1 VGGVSFVARHLLP
14 TVLVGVAVM
23 LTVGFFAFARP
34 QYHPPNQGEQITV
47 PPEHPATGWTWAEGT
62 PGWKAGTMLGKHH
75 DFNITGVQPV
85 EIAAAQLAAAHSV
98 LDADGVRVL
107 DSIRVDKRGPV
118 AILAAPTT
126 AETPTHTCVAVM
138 LRGDDPVNWRCPQDL
153 AGTHVLGAVIAGRA
167 PSGPAQPL
175 FVMGVASG
183 DVQRI
188 VVVAES
194 FRTEAYTRGTT
205 WGQFSVSLPATKSAQ
220 LFVYGK
226 HGLLKKL
233 TLSVPPGGQRLFD

>member
-1 VGGVSFVARHLLP
+1 VSLVARHVLP
-14 TVLVGVAVM
+14 TVVVGVAVVLM
-23 LTVGFFAFARP
+23 VGFFAFARP

-47 PPEHPATGWTWAEGT
+47 PPEHPATGWTWSEGT

-75 DFNITGVQPV
+75 DFNITGVQQV
-85 EIAAAQLAAAHSV
+85 EVAAAQLAAAHAL
-98 LDADGVRVL
+98 LDADGLRVL

-138 LRGDDPVNWRCPQDL
+138 LRGDAAVAWRCPQDL
-153 AGTHVLGAVIAGRA
+153 AGTHVLGAVIAGRTA
-167 PSGPAQPL
+167 AGSLPPL

-188 VVVAES
+188 VVVAGS

-205 WGQFSVSLPATKSAQ
+205 WGQFMAGLPPVESAQ
-220 LFVYGK
+220 LFVYGD
-226 HGLLKKL
+226 HGLLQKL
-233 TLSVPPGGQRLFD
+233 TLSVPPSGQRLFD

>member
-1 VGGVSFVARHLLP
+1 VSFVTRHALP
-14 TVLVGVAVM
+14 AIMVGVAG
-23 LTVGFFAFARP
+23 LLLAGFFVFARP

-75 DFNITGVQPV
+75 DFNVTGVQPV

-126 AETPTHTCVAVM
+126 AEIPTHTCVAVM
-138 LRGDDPVNWRCPQDL
+138 LRGDVPVDWRCPQDL
-153 AGTHVLGAVIAGRA
+153 ADTHVLGALIAGRA
-167 PSGPAQPL
+167 PSGSARPL
-175 FVMGVASG
+175 FVVGVASG

-188 VVVAES
+188 VVVAGS

-205 WGQFSVSLPATKSAQ
+205 WGQFMTSLPPAKSAQ
-220 LFVYGK
+220 LLVYGD
-226 HGLLKKL
+226 HGLLQKL
-233 TLSVPPGGQRLFD
+233 TLSAPPGGQRLFD

>member
-1 VGGVSFVARHLLP
+1 VSLLARHVLP
-14 TVLVGVAVM
+14 TIVIGVAVVLM
-23 LTVGFFAFARP
+23 AGFFAFARP

-75 DFNITGVQPV
+75 DFNIAGVQPV

-138 LRGDDPVNWRCPQDL
+138 LRGNVPVNWRCPQDL
-153 AGTHVLGAVIAGRA
+153 AGTHVLGAVIAARA
-167 PSGPAQPL
+167 PSGSLPSL

-183 DVQRI
+183 DVKRI
-188 VVVAES
+188 VVVAKA
-194 FRTEAYTRGTT
+194 FKIEAYTRGTT
-205 WGQFSVSLPATKSAQ
+205 WGQFMASLPPVKSGQ
-220 LFVYGK
+220 LLVYGDY
-226 HGLLKKL
+226 GLLEKL
-233 TLSVPPGGQRLFD
+233 TLSAPPSGQRLFG